1 MNFIDL
7 PRKRDGA
14 FMGLWRT
21 RRGVLLASA
30 GVLLVG
36 TLAAMS
42 VAVVQRAA
50 PPVLVVNAAP
60 EALTL
65 ALPRPA
71 RAEPDSAA
79 LLLAA
84 VAALRPDPV
93 VVRIEPIP
101 FAAPLP
107 ESAPRIAVAPARM
120 DAVMS
125 TKAGHDVIVP
135 QPPLEIV
142 TALPL
147 PDADLFLRNATTVAV
162 LAPDAATPRPVRR
175 PASVVAIAQ
184 ASAPARPQRR
194 PVVLASAEA
203 PQRPLPRPGAA
214 ALAPTLV
221 SFAPQPRPALLVQA
235 ASQPAAQPVPLVE
248 AVVIE
253 AAVAEAMV
261 ASAAPAVS
269 PQPRSRPARVLLA
282 AASARHAATV
292 AEPAAP
298 QRVALRDPVAAPPS
312 GNLAEA
318 IARAPQAANCPTQ
331 LARGIPRRSGSA
343 ASGSQFG
350 AALGNASG
358 TERDQMVVRE
368 VLSGNVP
375 QFLRALTPVTLTGTG
390 TSGKTVAITVCVTP
404 DYVAVGDNDDFLRVP
419 MGLPEAAQI
428 ADRLG
433 FMLPTTRIVDA
444 IYSQAGVR
452 LAPRPMQAGPQ
463 MSSTSYLRQHNA
475 TIEGQTNAAGLRNG
489 TLVAGIKK
497 DLVLTNALRRA
508 RGQVAIYGWHQ
519 PNGRPI
525 QPLTTVHGQHYSD
538 YSHGV
543 RLVSQTAYLNG
554 RAVPLA
560 DLLEDRDYAQIISS
574 EGPIAAPR
582 TLLASLYTR

>member
-1 MNFIDL
+1 VSFFDL

-14 FMGLWRT
+14 FVGLWRT
-21 RRGVLLASA
+21 RRGLLLTTA
-30 GVLLVG
+30 GALLVG
-36 TLAAMS
+36 TAAALS
-42 VAVVQRAA
+42 VVVVQRSVH
-50 PPVLVVNAAP
+50 PVTVTNAAP
-60 EALTL
+60 ELVVL

-71 RAEPDSAA
+71 RAEPDSAVM
-79 LLLAA
+79 LLAA
-84 VAALRPDPV
+84 VSALRPDPV
-93 VVRIEPIP
+93 VVRDEPIP

-107 ESAPRIAVAPARM
+107 EPAPHIAVAPAPM
-120 DAVMS
+120 DVAMS
-125 TKAGHDVIVP
+125 TKAERDVIAP
-135 QPPLEIV
+135 QPPLNVV

-147 PDADLFLRNATTVAV
+147 PAAELFLRDAIAVAV
-162 LAPDAATPRPVRR
+162 LAPDALTPRPALR
-175 PASVVAIAQ
+175 PASV
-184 ASAPARPQRR
+184 ASNARQGAPARPQPR
-194 PVVLASAEA
+194 PVVLVSAEA
-203 PQRPLPRPGAA
+203 PQRPLPRPSAVA
-214 ALAPTLV
+214 SVPTLA
-221 SFAPQPRPALLVQA
+221 SLSPQPRPALFVQA
-235 ASQPAAQPVPLVE
+235 ASALV
-248 AVVIE
+248 APPMPSVE
-253 AAVAEAMV
+253 AAVAEAMI
-261 ASAAPAVS
+261 ATAAPAVS
-269 PQPRSRPARVLLA
+269 PLPRSRPARVLLA

-292 AEPAAP
+292 AEPPAP
-298 QRVALRDPVAAPPS
+298 QRVALREPVAAPPN
-312 GNLAEA
+312 GDLAEA
-318 IARAPQAANCPTQ
+318 IARAPQAADCPSQ

-463 MSSTSYLRQHNA
+463 MSSTNYLRQHNA

-554 RAVPLA
+554 RAVALA
-560 DLLEDRDYAQIISS
+560 DLLEDRVYAQIISS